1 MTCLEAS
8 KTIVMTI
15 DSNLFKASS
24 ISEVVVTDTVGVA
37 IEVSAVGLAAGAA
50 TSSSL
55 MALLA

>member
-1 MTCLEAS
+1 
-8 KTIVMTI
+8 MTI